1 MHRGSV
7 IEELI
12 ESVQV
17 AELHA
22 LASAEKTTPRQ
33 MTRAQAYTEYLY
45 ETWFKGQQTG
55 VA

>member
-1 MHRGSV
+1 MYKGSI

-12 ESVQV
+12 ESVQT

-22 LASAEKTTPRQ
+22 AGGSNNAFEKQ
-33 MTRAQAYTEYLY
+33 VTRAQAYTEYLY
-45 ETWFKGQQTG
+45 ETWFKGQQAG

>member
-1 MHRGSV
+1 MHSGSV
-7 IEELI
+7 IDELI
-12 ESVQV
+12 QNVQT

-22 LASAEKTTPRQ
+22 LTLEEPEPRQ
-33 MTRAQAYTEYLY
+33 KTRAQAYTEYLY